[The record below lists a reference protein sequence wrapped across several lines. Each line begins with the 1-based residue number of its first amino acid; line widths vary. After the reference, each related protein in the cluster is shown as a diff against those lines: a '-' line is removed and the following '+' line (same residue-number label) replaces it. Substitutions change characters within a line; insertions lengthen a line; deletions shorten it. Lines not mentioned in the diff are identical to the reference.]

1 MYCTLQFLFNYWR
14 YYRSVPKYLIYI
26 IIRCTFPSFSLA
38 ESPPCGLEIS
48 DTNKCFAANNILVN
62 KFLVS
67 KETVVLLHQ
76 WEIET
81 RKFGFIKQVDKG
93 QITAVKD
100 LEK

>member
-1 MYCTLQFLFNYWR
+1 MKIIVGHFSLLFNER
-14 YYRSVPKYLIYI
+14 H
-26 IIRCTFPSFSLA
+26 FS
-38 ESPPCGLEIS
+38 E
-48 DTNKCFAANNILVN
+48 VN